1 MAFKRLLSAD
11 DIKKIKE
18 KSEYLTINPDVE
30 GDDYRSADN
39 DSHVEK
45 EEVERSSIDVSLIPQ

>member
-30 GDDYRSADN
+30 GDDYRSTDN
-39 DSHVEK
+39 DSHMEK
-45 EEVERSSIDVSLIPQ
+45 EEMEKQIIDVSLIPM